1 MDHLVR
7 SSRPPILI
15 ELGGDIDLANAEA
28 LGDSLCAA
36 IDRTRCEIVVDLTEV
51 PFLDSSAMAM
61 MIRVH
66 QTAAKHESRV
76 TWRGVQPCPARALAI
91 AGVDHLILFDTPLG
105 GSRDDGR

>member
-1 MDHLVR
+1 MDDSVR
-7 SSRPPILI
+7 TSKPPMLI

-61 MIRVH
+61 MVRVH
-66 QTAAKHESRV
+66 RAAAGDARAASPGAV
-76 TWRGVQPCPARALAI
+76 SQPFPARALAI
-91 AGVDHLILFDTPLG
+91 AGLDRTLLFDTCSTPTND
-105 GSRDDGR
+105 S

>member
-1 MDHLVR
+1 MNESVR
-7 SSRPPILI
+7 TPKPPILI

-36 IDRTRCEIVVDLTEV
+36 IDRSRCDIVVDMTEV

-66 QTAAKHESRV
+66 RAAAGHESRV
-76 TWRGVQPCPARALAI
+76 TWRGVQPFPTRALAI
-91 AGVDHLILFDTPLG
+91 AGLDRTLLFDTLAT
-105 GSRDDGR
+105 SANSS

>member
-1 MDHLVR
+1 MEHSVR
-7 SSRPPILI
+7 TSKPSMLI

-36 IDRTRCEIVVDLTEV
+36 IDRTRCAIVVDLTEV

-66 QTAAKHESRV
+66 QTAAKHESHV
-76 TWRGVQPCPARALAI
+76 TWRGVQPLPARALAI
-91 AGVDHLILFDTPLG
+91 AGLDRRLLFDLSLEG
-105 GSRDDGR
+105 

>member
-1 MDHLVR
+1 MDHSVR
-7 SSRPPILI
+7 TSKPPMLI

-36 IDRTRCEIVVDLTEV
+36 LDTAQAEIVVDLTEV

-66 QTAAKHESRV
+66 HAAVKHESRV
-76 TWRGVQPCPARALAI
+76 TWRGVQPFPARALAI
-91 AGVDHLILFDTPLG
+91 AGLDQLLLFDGPLTG
-105 GSRDDGR
+105 AAR